1 MKQKEFEK
9 FYQELLHKITEEEAA
24 QYSPIVLDE
33 YHHPKNFG
41 TLDHPSATGTVKG
54 PCGDTMSI
62 QLRVNENIITQEA
75 FWTDGCGASIACGS
89 MLTQLIHN
97 QTIEQAN
104 QISSKHLQLSLG
116 GLPEE
121 HIHCTEL
128 AINTLHCCF
137 ESLKEKTRNHL

>member
-9 FYQELLHKITEEEAA
+9 LYQQLLQKITKEEAA
-24 QYSPIVLDE
+24 HYSPIVLDE

-41 TLDHPSATGTVKG
+41 TLNNPSATGTVKG

-89 MLTQLIHN
+89 MLTQLIHE
-97 QTIEQAN
+97 QTIGHAK
-104 QISSKHLQLSLG
+104 QISSKRLLLLLG

-128 AINTLHCCF
+128 AITTLQRCL
-137 ESLKEKTRNHL
+137 EGLKEKTRNNI